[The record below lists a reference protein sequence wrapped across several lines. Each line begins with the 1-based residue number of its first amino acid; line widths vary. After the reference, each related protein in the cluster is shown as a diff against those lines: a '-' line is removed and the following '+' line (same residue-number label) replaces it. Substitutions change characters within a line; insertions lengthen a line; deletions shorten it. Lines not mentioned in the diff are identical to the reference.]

1 MGDVVRIADIADNFT
16 KYTRREVEKNM
27 AFSDGVIEE
36 VSDMVKSVE
45 RLYELTKKTVL
56 EDDKSLLA
64 EVDGVEEKIDAYRKK
79 LIDGHIERLNKGQC
93 KPESS
98 SIFINLVSNI
108 ERLGDHLT
116 YIAHSVEIG

>member
-1 MGDVVRIADIADNFT
+1 
-16 KYTRREVEKNM
+16 
-27 AFSDGVIEE
+27 
-36 VSDMVKSVE
+36 MVKSVE

-56 EDDKSLLA
+56 DADKSLLP